1 MYVINLPARTDRLEA
16 YKQSNSHLQ
25 FDIVSGVPKDEAQ
38 RQLDSGLLVLHKPL
52 ITKGEIG
59 CFLAHINV
67 WRKIALDPWIASKDF
82 VLISEDDVVYG
93 KDFYSLLEILKQ
105 HIPEE
110 IRFVNCVDT
119 KKAEGIITVVEPVK
133 LDRTTTASYL
143 IRKDLA
149 MELVKRFDNDHII
162 YIADMFSTYLSEPLG
177 CTNLGLVTFS
187 ELSQASDIM
196 PEVHERIKFLIRS
209 AQDE

>member
-25 FDIVSGVPKDEAQ
+25 FNIVSGVTKDEAQ
-38 RQLDSGLLVLHKPL
+38 KQLDSGLLILHKPL

-67 WRKIALDPWIASKDF
+67 WRQIALDPSLAPKDF
-82 VLISEDDVVYG
+82 ALISEDDVVYS
-93 KDFYSLLEILKQ
+93 KDFYSQLEVLKQ

-119 KKAEGIITVVEPVK
+119 KKADEVITVVEPVK

-162 YIADMFSTYLSEPLG
+162 YIADMFSSYLSEPLG
-177 CTNLGLVTFS
+177 CTNLDLVKFS